1 MSKQEMIMKFVNIV
15 CVLVFLLNSLVSQ
28 ASSAFDQNAID
39 DKNAHIEATI
49 HNAMATF
56 QVPGVAV
63 AIIKDNKVVMSKGFG
78 VVEHGKPAVVTADTL
93 FGIASNTK
101 AMTAAILA
109 GLVDEGKLTWTTR
122 VIDIIPEFQMPNA
135 YVTREFTIID
145 LLSHN
150 SGLGLGAGDLMI
162 WPHTTLTNV
171 DIIKGLKYLPEVSSF
186 RSEFAY
192 DNLMYIIAGEVIA
205 TVTGKTWQEVI
216 QQRIFT
222 PLGMSNTRAAYSLID
237 KSNKNVAR
245 AHVPLAGK
253 LNVVGGNMLEK
264 FSSAGSVA
272 SNVNDMSLWLKAQ
285 LNKGVYA
292 NEQVDKEKRL
302 FSAKQSHAMF
312 QARTILPVSETA
324 TKNDKTHFSAYGL
337 GWFLKDYHGVKLVHH
352 SGGILGMVSKVV
364 LVPEENLAMVILT
377 NQQSGYAFNAIYQQI
392 LNEYLALPRKDWVA
406 YYHKKQQERVKKEQN
421 RLDKA
426 ADLVNKNSAH
436 SLVLRDYAQT
446 YVDNWYGEIHISY
459 RNNKLHMQFGNTPE
473 LKGTLEHYQHN
484 TFIVRWNDRTL
495 EADAFVNFNLNEDGN
510 INYVTMKA
518 VSHATDFSFD
528 FHDLKLVPKQIPPS
542 E

>member
-1 MSKQEMIMKFVNIV
+1 MKFVHKIF
-15 CVLVFLLNSLVSQ
+15 CVIFLSSMFATQ
-28 ASSAFDQNAID
+28 ASNLV
-39 DKNAHIEATI
+39 DKNDIADKNKRIETAI
-49 HNAMATF
+49 EKAMSTF

-63 AIIKDNKVVMSKGFG
+63 AIIKDNAVVMSKGFG
-78 VVEHGKPAVVTADTL
+78 VIEHGKSAQVTPDTL

-109 GLVDEGKLTWTTR
+109 SLVDEGKLTWSTK

-135 YVTREFTIID
+135 YVTREFTVTD
-145 LLSHN
+145 LLAHN

-162 WPHTTLTNV
+162 WPHTTLTNA

-205 TVTGKTWQEVI
+205 TVTGQTWHEVI
-216 QQRIFT
+216 QERIFA
-222 PLGMSNTRAAYSLID
+222 PLGMNNTRAAYSLIEKD
-237 KSNKNVAR
+237 NNNVAR
-245 AHVPLAGK
+245 AHVPLEGK

-272 SNVNDMSLWLKAQ
+272 SNVSDMSLWLQAQ
-285 LNKGVYA
+285 LNQGRYGT
-292 NEQVDKEKRL
+292 DKKL
-302 FSAKQSHAMF
+302 FSDKQSRAMW
-312 QARTILPVSETA
+312 QMRTILPVSDKA
-324 TKNDKTHFSAYGL
+324 TKQDKTHFSGYGL
-337 GWFLKDYHGVKLVHH
+337 GWFLKDYHGVKLIHH

-392 LNEYLALPRKDWVA
+392 LNEYLTLPEKDWVA
-406 YYHKKQQERVKKEQN
+406 YYHEKQQKRVAKEQK
-421 RLDKA
+421 RLAKA
-426 ADLVNKNSAH
+426 ADSVNKNSSH

-446 YVDNWYGEIHISY
+446 YVDNWYGEIHITY
-459 RNNKLHMQFGNTPE
+459 KNNKLNMQFGNTPE

-484 TFIVRWNDRTL
+484 TFIVRWHDRTL
-495 EADAFVNFNLNEDGN
+495 EADAFVNFNLNEDGD

-528 FHDLKLVPKQIPPS
+528 FHDLKLVPKQLNIKS
-542 E
+542 